1 MKSRLEN
8 IGFLLSKNLV
18 ILVMGSGNMDLN
30 KLVELSILFDYYGE
44 LLTSKQ
50 RDVVSLYYDED
61 YSLSEISENLG
72 ISRQAVYD
80 TLKRAEKILK
90 GYEEK
95 LRLVQILDN
104 KSDGIRAVC
113 EGLEKLEAKAEKGQ
127 TEELVQ
133 DIQKLMN
140 HCRELLK

>member
-1 MKSRLEN
+1 
-8 IGFLLSKNLV
+8 
-18 ILVMGSGNMDLN
+18 MDLN

-95 LRLVQILDN
+95 LGLVEMLDN
-104 KSDGIRAVC
+104 KNNGIRAIC
-113 EGLEKLEAKAEKGQ
+113 EGLENIQAKAQKCQ
-127 TEELVQ
+127 TEELEQ